1 MWGCASKDARSRAV
15 ALGCPD
21 VFTFAVTSRWPNL
34 SRVPGGKTYVLCH
47 KSLWIAVLQEKLS
60 VYLFLFAIL

>member
-1 MWGCASKDARSRAV
+1 MGLCQQGCMKQTV

-34 SRVPGGKTYVLCH
+34 SRVPGGKTYVICH

>member
-47 KSLWIAVLQEKLS
+47 KSLWIAVL
-60 VYLFLFAIL
+60 